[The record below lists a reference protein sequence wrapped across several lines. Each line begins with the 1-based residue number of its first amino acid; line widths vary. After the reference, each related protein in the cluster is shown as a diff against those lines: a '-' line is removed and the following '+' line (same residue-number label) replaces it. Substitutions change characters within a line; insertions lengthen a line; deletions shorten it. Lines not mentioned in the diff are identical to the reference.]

1 MTEGGESMTETTTY
15 GRCGKCRDG
24 LVTQRH
30 HGTDGYRYCGYCG
43 YGEELDC
50 YFLVW
55 ASGWGYGYR

>member
-1 MTEGGESMTETTTY
+1 MTETTTY